1 MLEMIE
7 TEAGKAN
14 EEQNWLKSMKEN
26 SIAKEKKKE
35 IKEKKK
41 KALAEENERFR
52 SFINQSL

>member
-7 TEAGKAN
+7 TKARKAN
-14 EEQNWLKSMKEN
+14 EEHNWLNSMKEN

-52 SFINQSL
+52 SFINQNR

>member
-7 TEAGKAN
+7 TIAEKAS

-26 SIAKEKKKE
+26 SRAREKKKE
-35 IKEKKK
+35 IREKKK

-52 SFINQSL
+52 SFINQCR